1 MAIKHVTVSLQ
12 MTPTFRLAAAAVLA
26 VSCAKHAAPQSALPG
41 PGADERVLWPVVLK
55 LASDAEALLKQQEEL
70 IWKNWTEGT
79 PANIARTY
87 EGKEKLFSL
96 DSITA
101 IDRLRQRLLV
111 VYQCSPM
118 SDPGARPQCQA
129 DPAGALEIRALNHLH
144 MHFVGEYL
152 SRLLSEHT
160 EAIANLEASMTFT
173 AAGREHHYRDL
184 DRLLAGEKDPEKR
197 QALYLGATRAVERLS
212 QSVRRKED
220 RAEVLLKEVG
230 FPSSEAFGAALR
242 NGNLDR
248 LGQLADQVLTET
260 QDAYAQAMDK
270 LAQREMHT
278 SFEKLHRSD
287 IPRLFRPQNL
297 QTFFPKE
304 ALLARAQATF
314 AAMGIDLTKM
324 KNVTIDARELAYK
337 NPRPLTVAVA
347 VPADVR
353 VSIKPGEGARDQ
365 AELLHELGH
374 ALHYGF
380 AQSPF
385 PLDGQ
390 DAPKKS
396 RPPLDFELNKLGS
409 TALTEVYAA
418 LFENLAEDAG
428 WLQQQAKLSG
438 DKLSWYLLASK
449 AHRVYQI
456 RRRAGKL
463 LYALQVHRD
472 DDADARVLYRRVM
485 SRAYGL
491 VMTPEDEARYL
502 VDRDE
507 FYESADP
514 LRAWVIA
521 RQLQDQLKKR
531 YGAAW
536 WKSPETGNLLRQLW
550 AKGNAIYAEE
560 IPDLLGDSGLKGAA
574 VLRGFSAELQ
584 PRQEPPETEIGHLV
598 SEERAEPVQD

>member
-1 MAIKHVTVSLQ
+1 MGIAIKHVTVSLH
-12 MTPTFRLAAAAVLA
+12 MGPTFRLIALAALA
-26 VSCAKHAAPQSALPG
+26 ISCAKSPSPRSALPG
-41 PGADERVLWPVVLK
+41 DGADERVLWPVVLK
-55 LASDAEALLKQQEEL
+55 LAAEAEALLKQQEDL

-87 EGKEKLFSL
+87 DGKDKLFSL

-101 IDRLRQRLLV
+101 IDRLRQRLLI
-111 VYQCSPM
+111 VYQCSPA
-118 SDPGARPQCQA
+118 SDPGARPQCKA
-129 DPAGALEIRALNHLH
+129 DPGGALEIRALNHLYI
-144 MHFVGEYL
+144 HFVGEYL
-152 SRLLSEHT
+152 SRMLSENT

-173 AAGREHHYRDL
+173 AAGREHRYRDL
-184 DRLLAGEKDPEKR
+184 DRLLAAEKDPEKR

-220 RAEVLLKEVG
+220 RAEALLKEIG
-230 FPSSEAFGAALR
+230 LPSSEAFGAALR
-242 NGNLDR
+242 NGNLER

-260 QDAYAQAMDK
+260 QDAYAQAMEK
-270 LAQREMHT
+270 LAQREMHV

-297 QTFFPKE
+297 QTFFPKD

-314 AAMGIDLTKM
+314 ATLGIDLAKM
-324 KNVTIDARELAYK
+324 NNVTIDARELAHK

-347 VPADVR
+347 VPGDVR
-353 VSIKPGEGARDQ
+353 VSIKPAGGARDQ
-365 AELLHELGH
+365 SELLHELGH

-380 AQSPF
+380 AQNPF
-385 PLDGQ
+385 PIDGQ
-390 DAPKKS
+390 DVPS
-396 RPPLDFELNKLGS
+396 NPRPPLDFELNKLGS

-418 LFENLAEDAG
+418 LFESLVEDAA
-428 WLQQQAKLSG
+428 WLQEHAKLSG

-449 AHRVYQI
+449 AHRAYQI

-491 VMTPEDEARYL
+491 VMMPEDVARYL

-521 RQLQDQLKKR
+521 RQLQDHLKNR
-531 YGAAW
+531 YGMAW
-536 WKSPETGNLLRQLW
+536 WKSAEAGNLLRQLW

-560 IPDLLGDSGLKGAA
+560 LPHLLGDGAPKRA
-574 VLRGFSAELQ
+574 DALRQFGAELQ
-584 PRQEPPETEIGHLV
+584 SSELAEAKLGHLLH
-598 SEERAEPVQD
+598 EERTDPD